1 MRIMSYQRQIRTGKY
16 CANEY
21 ATPEDFRRLFIE
33 ETDGLYQLAYL
44 LTGDDDKAQQCFA
57 VGLENS
63 VKGNNVFREWAYS
76 WAKRMII
83 RNTIRILRPQPPDVN
98 PSAPTLVMPQKSKL
112 RIIRDGH
119 LEIDS
124 VLALENFERIV
135 FIMTVPERYSD
146 PEAALLIG
154 CSIGEIR
161 AARICALQ
169 EVANLTCADPSGDI
183 PIGCGPH
190 HLPPTTNTPP

>member
-83 RNTIRILRPQPPDVN
+83 RNTIRILRPQPPMLTHLRL
-98 PSAPTLVMPQKSKL
+98 PSLCPKKASCGSSAMGIWKLTVCWRL
-112 RIIRDGH
+112 RI
-119 LEIDS
+119 LNAS
-124 VLALENFERIV
+124 SL
-135 FIMTVPERYSD
+135 S
-146 PEAALLIG
+146 
-154 CSIGEIR
+154 
-161 AARICALQ
+161 
-169 EVANLTCADPSGDI
+169 
-183 PIGCGPH
+183 
-190 HLPPTTNTPP
+190 